1 MPKIHILP
9 EILANKIAAG
19 EVVER
24 PASIVKEL
32 LENAVDA
39 RAGHVVVNIEGGGRK
54 RIVVADDG
62 VGMEPDDL
70 FLALE
75 RHATSKLASEADLFD
90 IRSLGFRGE
99 AIPSIASVTNLTI
112 ESRVRELDVGRRI
125 TVQGGIIR
133 NVEEITMQPGTRVT
147 ASRLFHNTPVRLKFL
162 KTPQTEMSH
171 ITDMFIRTALPL
183 TEIHFR
189 LDVDGKPNLEFPAGA
204 SPKDRLYILWGQRLT
219 RRAVSFSS
227 DTVEPRVSGYLILP
241 EDSRTAPRHLYA
253 YVNGRWVRDRLLHKA
268 ILDAYRPFL
277 TKGRY
282 PMALLFLDL
291 NPAKVDVNVH
301 PTKAEVRFTDP
312 HRIYNL
318 VVSNIKA
325 ALDAHAR
332 SEFLPRDVSEVEP
345 WQVGRKQ
352 DYHPIRFKEASGG
365 GRNLRGSGGNLHIS
379 EPVRPASVPAPRILE
394 TSSPQYRLP
403 ETSPVP
409 FVKLLAQLGKSYILC
424 ETREGLL
431 ILDQHAAHER
441 VTYEKLKL
449 GAAGTSVSR
458 QMLLTPEVVEL
469 SPKEFARIQDLR
481 ENLNAVGLEVRPFG
495 ERTIIIRRVPALLK
509 QIDITALINE
519 LLDDTADTPPSS
531 DEVGLLDHVL
541 IVMACHGSIRSGQAL
556 SREEMET
563 LVRDVL
569 SLDSPLH
576 CPHGRP
582 IWKKI
587 TFTELEKELKRR

>member
-54 RIVVADDG
+54 RIVVTDDG
-62 VGMEPDDL
+62 MGMEPDDM

-75 RHATSKLASEADLFD
+75 RHATSKLATEADLFD

-99 AIPSIASVTNLTI
+99 ALPSIASVTNLTM

-125 TVQGGIIR
+125 TVQGGVIR
-133 NVEEITMQPGTRVT
+133 TVEEITMQPGARIT

-162 KTPQTEMSH
+162 KSSQTEMGH

-189 LDVDGKPNLEFPAGA
+189 LDVDGKPNLEFPSGA
-204 SPKDRLYILWGQRLT
+204 SPKDRLYILWGRQLAQ
-219 RRAVSFSS
+219 RAVAFSS
-227 DTVEPRVSGYLILP
+227 DTGDPRVSGYLVPP
-241 EDSRTAPRHLYA
+241 EDSRTAPRHVYA

-282 PMALLFLDL
+282 PMALLFLEV
-291 NPAKVDVNVH
+291 NPARVDVNVH

-312 HRIYNL
+312 QRIYHL
-318 VVSNIKA
+318 VVSNLKT

-332 SEFLPRDVSEVEP
+332 SELLPRDVPEIEP
-345 WQVGRKQ
+345 WQVGQKR
-352 DYHPIRFKEASGG
+352 DYHPIRFQEASGG
-365 GRNLRGSGGNLHIS
+365 DRNLRGSRSNLHIS
-379 EPVRPASVPAPRILE
+379 EPARPAVVPAPRVPE
-394 TSSPQYRLP
+394 TSSPQYRLQESSSLP
-403 ETSPVP
+403 L
-409 FVKLLAQLGKSYILC
+409 VKVLGQLGKSYILC

-431 ILDQHAAHER
+431 IFDQHAAHER

-449 GAAGTSVSR
+449 DAAKTSVST

-495 ERTIIIRRVPALLK
+495 ERSIIVRQVPALLK
-509 QIDITALINE
+509 QVDVTALINE
-519 LLDDTADTPPSS
+519 LLDDTAETPPASG
-531 DEVGLLDHVL
+531 DAGPLDPVL

-556 SREEMET
+556 AREEMET
-563 LVRDVL
+563 LVREVL

-587 TFTELEKELKRR
+587 TYTELEKELKRR

>member
-1 MPKIHILP
+1 MPKIHVLP

-39 RAGHVVVNIEGGGRK
+39 RSGHVVVNVDGGGRK
-54 RIVVADDG
+54 RIIVTDDG
-62 VGMEPDDL
+62 VGMEPDDM

-75 RHATSKLASEADLFD
+75 RHATSKLTSEADLFD

-99 AIPSIASVTNLTI
+99 AIPSIASVTNMTI
-112 ESRVRELDVGRRI
+112 ESRVRELEVGQRI
-125 TVQGGIIR
+125 TIQGGVIR
-133 NVEEITMQPGTRVT
+133 NVEEISMQPGTRIT

-183 TEIHFR
+183 SEIHFR
-189 LDVDGKPNLEFPAGA
+189 LDVDGKPNLEFPSGA

-219 RRAVSFSS
+219 ERAVSFSS
-227 DTVEPRVSGYLILP
+227 DTDEPRVSGYLVPP

-282 PMALLFLDL
+282 PMALLFLDV

-312 HRIYNL
+312 QKIYHL
-318 VVSNIKA
+318 VVSTIKA
-325 ALDAHAR
+325 ALDAHVR
-332 SEFLPRDVSEVEP
+332 SDFLPRDFPEVEP
-345 WQVGRKQ
+345 WQVGQKQ
-352 DYHPIRFKEASGG
+352 DYQTIPFKGASGG
-365 GRNLRGSGGNLHIS
+365 RRNMRPSGGELHIS
-379 EPVRPASVPAPRILE
+379 EPVRPAPVPD
-394 TSSPQYRLP
+394 TSSSQHRFP
-403 ETSPVP
+403 ETPPLP
-409 FVKLLAQLGKSYILC
+409 FAKVLGQLGKSYILC

-431 ILDQHAAHER
+431 IVDQHAAHER
-441 VTYEKLKL
+441 ITYEKLKL
-449 GAAGTSVSR
+449 DVAGTFVPR
-458 QMLLTPEVVEL
+458 QMLLSPEVMEL
-469 SPKEFARIQDLR
+469 SPREFTRIQDLR
-481 ENLNAVGLEVRPFG
+481 ENLKAAGLELRPFG
-495 ERTIIIRRVPALLK
+495 ERSVVIREVPALLK
-509 QIDITALINE
+509 QVDVPALINE
-519 LLDDTADTPPSS
+519 LLDDLTDTPSSS
-531 DEVGLLDHVL
+531 DEAGMLERVL
-541 IVMACHGSIRSGQAL
+541 IVMACHGSIRSGQSL

-582 IWKKI
+582 IWKRI